1 MVTPGAP
8 TRWSRAAALAWVT
21 AMGRGAPVT
30 GAQHNAI
37 VATLAAARDALA
49 DPDRPRATPDAP
61 GAVVGGVDMRR
72 DASPADLA
80 LWDATGQ
87 LIADLAR
94 AEPCF
99 SLLDDADAVG
109 VLVYVDGAAALALRP
124 DAAALQ
130 EAPAV
135 MRDGPA
141 IVRAAIEGA
150 MTPHAVAT
158 AVQRVDGERRSR
170 VLDLAADALSAAG
183 RWLAV
188 PRNRAKAL
196 EVVGA
201 LAVGGTAAAGAAA
214 RGKRHRRRRST

>member
-8 TRWSRAAALAWVT
+8 TRWSRAAALSWVA

-49 DPDRPRATPDAP
+49 DPTRPRATPDAP
-61 GAVVGGVDMRR
+61 GAVVGGVEMRR
-72 DASPADLA
+72 DASAADLA

-87 LIADLAR
+87 LLADLAR

-99 SLLDDADAVG
+99 SLLSDADAVG

-130 EAPAV
+130 EAPTV
-135 MRDGPA
+135 TRDGPA
-141 IVRAAIEGA
+141 MVRAALAGA
-150 MTPHAVAT
+150 METRAVAPS
-158 AVQRVDGERRSR
+158 AANDVPAPRSR
-170 VLDLAADALSAAG
+170 VLDIAADALSAAG
-183 RWLAV
+183 KWLAV
-188 PRNRAKAL
+188 PRNRTRAL
-196 EVVGA
+196 EVMGA